1 METIAGLTL
10 TRRLAEGERSIVWH
24 ARGASGSGYAVKV
37 FAPHVDADAIDR
49 ELDALARA
57 QGPHVVPLLDV
68 SADARG
74 ATALV
79 LRRLRPAPL
88 SSLVAERGPLAVGE
102 AITVLAPLA
111 AAVARLHASGLAH
124 GRLDAGSVLFDAAG
138 APFLASFGRA
148 RALAESSNPLPEA
161 RLALLPEVVADA
173 RALRA
178 LAAALVPPGVAPAWL
193 TGDEVPPE
201 RFAAVLAERAFE
213 LGDATAV
220 SFDSPAA
227 TLRPADEVRSA
238 AGPPAA
244 VAARPARAW
253 LAAAPLPPAVLDAVE
268 SAIASVSAGAGL
280 LRRFRLG
287 RVSPRAWLLL
297 GGAAALLM
305 AAIALPRTEAT
316 ASDPAAP
323 PGDGATADT
332 EPAGVEPGS
341 PPALGDAVTG
351 DDPLAAAQLLIQA
364 RETCLRDLSVLCLEA
379 VHQQGA
385 PIATADA
392 ELVEAMRTGTELSL
406 PRPEGL
412 HLVERLGDTA
422 ILAGTVETGASA
434 SVVVSRGEAGW
445 RLREVRVDTG

>member
-10 TRRLAEGERSIVWH
+10 TRRLAEGERSTVWH
-24 ARGASGSGYAVKV
+24 ARAASGSGYAVKV

-79 LRRLRPAPL
+79 LRRLRPTPL

-124 GRLDAGSVLFDAAG
+124 GRLDAGSVLFDEAG
-138 APFLASFGRA
+138 APFLASFGMA
-148 RALAESSNPLPEA
+148 RALTESPGPLPEA

-178 LAAALVPPGVAPAWL
+178 LAAALVPPAVTPAWL

-201 RFAAVLAERAFE
+201 RFAAVLAQRAFE

-227 TLRPADEVRSA
+227 TLRPADEVRAA
-238 AGPPAA
+238 AGPPA
-244 VAARPARAW
+244 VAARSARAW
-253 LAAAPLPPAVLDAVE
+253 LAAAPLPPAILDAVE
-268 SAIASVSAGAGL
+268 SAIASVSAGAGF

-287 RVSPRAWLLL
+287 GVSPRAWLLL

-316 ASDPAAP
+316 PSDPAAP

-341 PPALGDAVTG
+341 SPALGDAVTG

-364 RETCLRDLSVLCLEA
+364 RETCLRDLSVLCLGA

-392 ELVEAMRTGTELSL
+392 ELVEAMRTGTEPSL

-434 SVVVSRGEAGW
+434 SVVVSRGEGGW